1 MLPQLVKYPGE
12 GVWLFPHLTAAAGKV
27 VVPRGE
33 RLAVKYPQALRQQQ
47 QQQQG
52 CELLRAVELEA

>member
-1 MLPQLVKYPGE
+1 
-12 GVWLFPHLTAAAGKV
+12 
-27 VVPRGE
+27 
-33 RLAVKYPQALRQQQ
+33 LAMKYPQALCYQQ